1 MRQVYKKII
10 MHITLTLVIA
20 SLTGCVSKSA
30 YSNLDEQLNELQTL
44 NAELTNHINELKTE
58 NESLKNETK
67 ELMANNEKINVELEE
82 IKNGAANRLI
92 NMKNAFEGKD
102 YTKVIELAVDLHKN
116 FNGSAEDNEGLSL
129 KTKAE
134 NAIELAKKEKE
145 EADLKVKEEA
155 DKSAKEKARSI
166 IRITKLKFSEPN
178 SAGGVDLFIGFK
190 NMSDKV
196 IKYAYFTVKPY
207 NAVDDPAYC
216 TIRNKSLM
224 RVNDTG
230 PYKKGEGLAGN
241 YDGYWECL
249 WYSYD
254 INRIELEEI
263 TIEYM
268 DGTKITLIGDDI
280 EYVIY

>member
-1 MRQVYKKII
+1 MYT
-10 MHITLTLVIA
+10 TLTLVIV

-30 YSNLDEQLNELQTL
+30 YSNLQTL
-44 NAELTNHINELKTE
+44 NSELTSKNTELTTQINELKTE
-58 NESLKNETK
+58 NEALTIENT
-67 ELMANNEKINVELEE
+67 ELMASNEKIKGELDE

-92 NMKNAFEGKD
+92 NIKNAFESKD
-102 YTKVIELAVDLHKN
+102 YRKVIELANDLHKN

-145 EADLKVKEEA
+145 EADLKAKEEA
-155 DKSAKEKARSI
+155 EKSAKEKARSI

-207 NAVDDPAYC
+207 NAVDDPVYC
-216 TIRNKSLM
+216 TIRNESLM

-241 YDGYWECL
+241 YDGFWECL

-254 INRIELEEI
+254 IDRIELEEI